1 MKKNT
6 IQLSLVAIGGLL
18 IFLTYFFYPN
28 INKTTVANNS
38 EKKDENVILKDN
50 DEINNIFE
58 KVEYKGIYNLDK
70 SFTIKS
76 DAAYISLEDTTVVRM
91 LSMHA
96 ILDMG
101 NGRIINITSDGGS
114 YNKET
119 YDCFFKG
126 NVKATDSETII
137 SSNNL
142 DLLSSSDTAA
152 IYNDVII
159 TGDNNSIKA
168 DRVDYNFNT
177 KFYHVSMY
185 KNEYNNPKVK
195 IKLTQ

>member
-76 DAAYISLEDTTVVRM
+76 DTAYISLEDTAVVRM

-177 KFYHVSMY
+177 KFYHVSMN